1 MGTRQMTTGMQA
13 MNRSTD
19 LDSCARTALRLI
31 GPDPANWVPDRQG
44 IDHNVAIIGGGQTGC
59 ALAFALRRAGIGKVT
74 VLDAAPDEQRA
85 GIWLNAAR
93 MNLLRTPKTLPG
105 PELGI
110 AALSFQAWYEA
121 RHGQEA
127 YTAIDRIRRTDWADY
142 LSWYKRFLG
151 INPRYQT
158 RLDRIEPTGDHFKI
172 HLHTP
177 TGAVIE
183 TARKIILATGFAG
196 AGGRVIPDVLTAHL
210 SPTCYAH
217 TEDAI
222 DFAALRGK
230 TVGVIGAAAS
240 AFDAAGVAL
249 EHGAADVHLFA
260 RRDTIAAIPI
270 TRSRGFP
277 GAYDNYHQL
286 PNADR
291 WHQAIRFF
299 RAGSTPTTDAIE
311 RTVKYPNFHLHL
323 SAPWT
328 NATERGGKIESTVNG
343 TTYRLDFVIAGT
355 GYSGD
360 LASRPELRDFTDQ
373 ILLWRDRY
381 TPPLAEQ
388 DEMLACY
395 PYLGAGHE
403 FLERTPGSSPML
415 QHIHVQNPAGFVSFG
430 LPIGDVPSMKR
441 DIPVIVGRISAD
453 LFQADLEVLRRRMTG
468 DVAPDFSEALYRSAV
483 R

>member
-1 MGTRQMTTGMQA
+1 
-13 MNRSTD
+13 MNQSAD
-19 LDSCARTALRLI
+19 PDADARTALRLI
-31 GPDPANWVPDRQG
+31 GPDPANWVPDHPG

-74 VLDAAPDEQRA
+74 VLEAAPDERRA

-110 AALSFQAWYEA
+110 PALSFQAWYEA
-121 RHGQEA
+121 RHGQQA
-127 YTAIDRIRRTDWADY
+127 YAAIDRIRRTDWADY
-142 LSWYKRFLG
+142 LDWYRRFLG
-151 INPRYQT
+151 IQPRYRT
-158 RLDRIEPTGDHFKI
+158 RLTRIEPAGDHFRL
-172 HLHTP
+172 HLDTP
-177 TGAVIE
+177 DGQATE
-183 TARKIILATGFAG
+183 TARKIILATGFLG
-196 AGGRVIPDVLTAHL
+196 GGGRLLPDVLTANL
-210 SPTCYAH
+210 PPALYAH
-217 TEDAI
+217 TEDTI

-230 TVGVIGAAAS
+230 TVGVIGAAAA

-249 EHGAADVHLFA
+249 EHAAAKVHLFA
-260 RRDTIAAIPI
+260 RRATIAAVPI

-286 PNADR
+286 PDADR

-311 RTVKYPNFHLHL
+311 RAVRFANFHLHL
-323 SAPWT
+323 AAPWSH
-328 NATERGGKIESTVNG
+328 ASVRDGKIETTIG
-343 TTYRLDFVIAGT
+343 GRTYRMDFVIAGT

-360 LASRPELRDFTDQ
+360 LSSQPELRDFADQ
-373 ILLWRDRY
+373 ILLWRDCY
-381 TPPLAEQ
+381 TPPPAEQ
-388 DEMLACY
+388 HAGLACY

-403 FLERTPGSSPML
+403 LLERTSVSSPL
-415 QHIHVQNPAGFVSFG
+415 LRHIHVQNPAGFLSFG

-441 DIPVIVGRISAD
+441 DIPVIVSRISAD
-453 LFQADLEVLRRRMTG
+453 LFHADLEALRLRMTG
-468 DVAPDFSEALYRSAV
+468 DVAPDFTDELYHPAV

>member
-1 MGTRQMTTGMQA
+1 MSPPYDPDA
-13 MNRSTD
+13 D
-19 LDSCARTALRLI
+19 ARTALRLI
-31 GPDPANWVPDRQG
+31 GPDPANWVPDRPG
-44 IDHNVAIIGGGQTGC
+44 IDHNVTIVGGGQTGC
-59 ALAFALRRAGIGKVT
+59 ALAFALRRAGIGRVT
-74 VLDAAPDEQRA
+74 VLEAAPDEQRA

-110 AALSFQAWYEA
+110 PALSFQAWYEA

-127 YTAIDRIRRTDWADY
+127 YAAIDRIKRTDWAEY
-142 LSWYKRFLG
+142 LSWYKHFLG
-151 INPRYQT
+151 INLRYRT
-158 RLDRIEPTGDHFKI
+158 RLTRIEPAGDHI
-172 HLHTP
+172 RLHLDTP
-177 TGAVIE
+177 EGTTTE
-183 TARKIILATGFAG
+183 TTRKIILATGFF
-196 AGGRVIPDVLTAHL
+196 GGGGKFIPDVVTNTLPPAR
-210 SPTCYAH
+210 YAH

-230 TVGVIGAAAS
+230 TVGVIGAAAA

-260 RRDTIAAIPI
+260 RRDTIAATPI

-277 GAYDNYHQL
+277 GAYDNYHRL
-286 PNADR
+286 PDADR

-311 RTVKYPNFHLHL
+311 RAVKFPNFHLHL

-328 NATERGGKIESTVNG
+328 SAAERDGQVETTING
-343 TTYRLDFVIAGT
+343 TTYHLDYVIAGT

-360 LASRPELRDFTDQ
+360 LASRPELHDFAGQ
-373 ILLWRDRY
+373 VLLWRDRY
-381 TPPLAEQ
+381 TPPPTER
-388 DEMLACY
+388 DEMLARQ

-403 FLERTPGSSPML
+403 LLGKTPSTSPL
-415 QHIHVQNPAGFVSFG
+415 LKHIHVQNPAGFVSFG

-441 DIPVIVGRISAD
+441 DIPVIVARISTD
-453 LFQADLEVLRRRMTG
+453 LFHADLEVLRHRMTG
-468 DVAPDFSEALYRSAV
+468 DVAPDFTEGLYRCAV